1 MIAMTNADQ
10 SETKSTPTGNA
21 AATQGPWRIP
31 RLGGK
36 ILSLFIILGLIF
48 ISLCYMI
55 LAISVN
61 AGRISHVQRV
71 EGKIQN
77 IANQIAKDPK
87 STTVTDLQ
95 KQINDW
101 NNERDSHLGQIE
113 YGQSDYWGTPM
124 SECAIPLKTRC
135 FHKNDSE
142 TNNLFLAL
150 ASGLIGA
157 SLYLLLGIYLQVSA
171 RSSEDASN
179 NLMAVVTFLP
189 LGMVVGLLTLFAI
202 KGTKGALLAP
212 VADIVQLAD
221 PYGLAFVATLAAF
234 GSVRVLTMVAGL
246 IDLIPNLWKS
256 APKPGG
262 SGASGSPG
270 GRGSGASGGPGEPGS

>member
-77 IANQIAKDPK
+77 IANQIATDPQ
-87 STTVTDLQ
+87 STTVTDLK

-150 ASGLIGA
+150 ARGLIGA

-246 IDLIPNLWKS
+246 IDLRPNLLTT
-256 APKPGG
+256 P
-262 SGASGSPG
+262 
-270 GRGSGASGGPGEPGS
+270 